1 MSALREASSSGASP
15 ETAKDGGGAAA
26 SESAAFDFRPVACGA
41 CGADQPKHLG
51 WRGGDA
57 HQNGAG
63 VRTRVVRCGVC
74 THVYPNPMPF
84 PARGLDELYTNPEEY
99 FHGQDVEAKKPVAL
113 ELLRTI
119 ERTLGRRGRY
129 LDVACGQGENLW
141 AAREL
146 GWEYEGVDASSA
158 YLASGEKYL
167 GVRGRLGT
175 LEEVGFPNDYFDAI
189 TMNAIIEH
197 LYDPYTTM
205 REVRR
210 VLKPDGLVW
219 FNAPNEDALYQRV
232 GNFYMRAQ
240 GRDWVVALAPT
251 FAPFHVQGF
260 NPRSLRAL
268 LDRVGLEIESFK
280 SRGGIWPQKGEQ
292 SLRKRLEYQAA
303 RLIDWVDTN
312 VGSGS
317 YLYVVARK
325 KKGTGE
331 K

>member
-1 MSALREASSSGASP
+1 MSAARETSAN
-15 ETAKDGGGAAA
+15 GAAPDETRAANDATTTAA
-26 SESAAFDFRPVACGA
+26 SQAFDFRPVACGA
-41 CGADQPKHLG
+41 CGSDRPKLLG

-57 HQNGAG
+57 HQSGAG
-63 VRTRVVRCGVC
+63 VRTRIVRCEEC
-74 THVYPNPMPF
+74 SHIYPNPMPF
-84 PARGLDELYTNPEEY
+84 PARGLDELYTDPEDY
-99 FHGQDVEAKKPVAL
+99 FHGQDLESKKPYAL
-113 ELLRTI
+113 ETLRTI

-129 LDVACGQGENLW
+129 LDVACGLGENLW

-158 YLASGEKYL
+158 YLAWGEKHL

-175 LEEVGFPNDYFDAI
+175 LEEIKFPDDHFDAV

-205 REVRR
+205 REVWR
-210 VLKPDGLVW
+210 VLKPGGLVW

-232 GNFYMRAQ
+232 GNLYMRAQ

-260 NPRSLRAL
+260 NPRSLRRL
-268 LDRVGLEIESFK
+268 LARVGLEIVSFK

-292 SLRKRLEYQAA
+292 TLRKRLEYQAA
-303 RLIDWVDTN
+303 RFIDWMDTN

-325 KKGTGE
+325 KT
-331 K
+331 